1 MYLLVF
7 GFRDIKTKICCS
19 LKGWSLT
26 FMLNL
31 PNLNPFSM
39 RRINLGIAAIL
50 GLLTVIIGAFGA
62 HMLKEKLEPESLQ
75 SFETG
80 VRYMMYHALALL
92 FINTTSLLNEK
103 NKKQISILFFVGILF
118 FSGSIFAIALD
129 LVSAKKIWFITP
141 IGGLFF
147 ILGWLLAAVA
157 FFRTRKS

>member
-1 MYLLVF
+1 MSFSLHKSLIFGLKKSLYLIF
-7 GFRDIKTKICCS
+7 T
-19 LKGWSLT
+19 
-26 FMLNL
+26 LNL
-31 PNLNPFSM
+31 YICKPKPMS
-39 RRINLGIAAIL
+39 RTYLGIASIL
-50 GLLTVIIGAFGA
+50 GVLTIILGAFGA
-62 HMLKEKLEPESLQ
+62 HALKDKLDPDALK

-80 VRYMMYHALALL
+80 VRYMMYHVLALL